1 MTSEELMDALM
12 HRIQR
17 RCVFTTNCKFIFH
30 SFAICS
36 AGKWNTSK
44 VRLAP
49 SAFSSKSKSIFLQLD
64 KMEKRLQT
72 AVAVVRGARNSL
84 QPINRI
90 PPELLAV
97 IFSMTQHQLSGF
109 LPLVG
114 LQSPY
119 AKAMDW
125 LCVLRVCRHWR
136 GIAATFHSLW
146 ATIDNNRSP
155 YTFLKRSADSLIT
168 VVAGLTKPYF
178 DRQYLT
184 AIIESLPRIHELHA
198 DFWDTGSLLGSSIFL
213 TETGAP
219 NLVSLSL
226 LMTKEPH
233 FIGLQPTLHKLFNDE
248 MPKLKHLCLG
258 YFTSWPKGYFTNLT
272 HLCLYDQ
279 DQSSRPSTS
288 AFLDMLETSPQLET
302 LALINAGPT
311 RYISD
316 DLPLVAL
323 DRLIALDCLREFSMN
338 SSHGIFAIA
347 RLLSHLSL
355 PKHAN
360 MFFWGSPLNNHEEE
374 LSSLF
379 PPDISHLDNL
389 QNITEYRLVE
399 YGSDRSP
406 NDIVG
411 IVDGVLFI
419 RGRISVPQLS
429 TIPLRFPLSNVKKL
443 LFEASLA
450 HNAHNSNDFQNEAIR
465 RMWRDTFDYL
475 PSMESF
481 VIRSNNVEKTKRI
494 LEGLYPR
501 GEGSLEVPCPRLKSL
516 RLEKY
521 TADTSTFL
529 AFFIAVLAQERQ
541 DMESVEI
548 VSLER
553 RSEAA
558 RHNGWGNPGDAWPP
572 TYYGSDSD
580 SESGERDVEDAEDEI
595 DDEGSI
601 LRSDGIAALKRNVR
615 DVKQMKRT
623 GTYANWAPAEW
634 PTKAYLWDEECRLR
648 RGIGPMW

>member
-1 MTSEELMDALM
+1 MAAAAYTMTSKELMDALM
-12 HRIQR
+12 CRIQR
-17 RCVFTTNCKFIFH
+17 
-30 SFAICS
+30 S

-44 VRLAP
+44 LE
-49 SAFSSKSKSIFLQLD
+49 

-90 PPELLAV
+90 PPELLAA
-97 IFSMTQHQLSGF
+97 IFSMTQHQLPGF
-109 LPLVG
+109 LPLLG

-146 ATIDNNRSP
+146 ATIDTERSP
-155 YTFLKRSADSLIT
+155 YTFLKRSAGSLIT
-168 VVAGLTKPYF
+168 VVAGFTKPYF

-184 AIIESLPRIHELHA
+184 AIVESLPRIRELHA
-198 DFWDTGSLLGSSIFL
+198 DFWETGSLLGSSIFL
-213 TETGAP
+213 SDTSAP

-226 LMTKEPH
+226 LMNKEPH
-233 FIGLQPTLHKLFNDE
+233 FIGMQPTLHKLFNDE

-258 YFTSWPKGYFTNLT
+258 YFTSWPKDYFTNLT

-316 DLPLVAL
+316 DLPLVPL
-323 DRLIALDCLREFSMN
+323 DRLVALRSLRELSMN
-338 SSHGIFAIA
+338 SSHGIFAIL

-355 PKHAN
+355 SKHAN
-360 MFFWGSPLNNHEEE
+360 MFFWGSPLTNHEEE

-379 PPDISHLDNL
+379 PSDISHLENL

-399 YGSDRSP
+399 YCSNRSA
-406 NDIVG
+406 NDIIGV
-411 IVDGVLFI
+411 VDGVLFI
-419 RGRISVPQLS
+419 RGRISIPQLS
-429 TIPLRFPLSNVKKL
+429 TIPLRFPLSKVKTL
-443 LFEASLA
+443 LFEASMS
-450 HNAHNSNDFQNEAIR
+450 HTSNNPNDFQAETVR

-475 PSMESF
+475 PSMENF
-481 VIRSNNVEKTKRI
+481 VIRSNSVEKTKRI

-501 GEGSLEVPCPRLKSL
+501 GEGNLEVPCPHLKSL

-529 AFFIAVLAQERQ
+529 AFFIAVLAQERHI
-541 DMESVEI
+541 ESVEI

-553 RSEAA
+553 RSDAA
-558 RHNGWGNPGDAWPP
+558 RHGGWGSAMDAWPA
-572 TYYGSDSD
+572 TQYGSDSD
-580 SESGERDVEDAEDEI
+580 SDPGERDAEDAEDEI
-595 DDEGSI
+595 DDEGTT

-623 GTYANWAPAEW
+623 GAYANWAPVEW

-648 RGIGPMW
+648 RGITPMW